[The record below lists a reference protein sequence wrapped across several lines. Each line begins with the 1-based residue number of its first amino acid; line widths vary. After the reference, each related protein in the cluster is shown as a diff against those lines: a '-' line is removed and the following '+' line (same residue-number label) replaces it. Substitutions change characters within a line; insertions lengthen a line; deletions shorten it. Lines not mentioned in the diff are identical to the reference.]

1 MFAIYKREL
10 KSYFHSFIGFLF
22 IAVTLFFLGLYFM
35 VYNLMNGYPYFSY
48 VVSSVAFIFLV
59 SVPILTMKV
68 FADERKNKTDQ
79 LILTAPISVW
89 KIVLGKYLSVLTI
102 FTIPVAIICTYPLIM
117 QAFGSVPLGESYLAI
132 LGYYLFGAAA
142 LAIGVFVSSLTES
155 QVIAA
160 VISFGLLFLGYMM
173 TSISSLISSADWL
186 VKILN
191 CFDLY
196 SHFAEMLN
204 GALNLK
210 GVVYYISLIALVL
223 FFTVQSIQKRR
234 YSTSVKHFSA
244 SAYSTGSIAVAV
256 AIAVVLNIVMGELP
270 ASITA
275 VDVTS
280 EQLYSLT
287 DQTKEFLKTVDE
299 DITIYV
305 LTTKENQDSIL
316 AQTLERYEGS
326 SKHIKLEYVDPTVNP
341 MFASKYTDGTVTTN
355 SLIVESSKRSK
366 VINYATIYATEY
378 DYNTQSLSTSG
389 YDGEGQITSA
399 LDYVLADDMPK
410 IYLLQGHGETDL
422 SSTFIN
428 ALKKENVD
436 YEKINL
442 INYDE
447 VPLDAA
453 CVFINAATS
462 DISSDDADK
471 LINYLDNNGSII
483 LVNAWTGEDMPN
495 IATVLDYMGMHVEE
509 GVVVEGDS
517 SRFYRSQYY
526 LLPNVEDCSYTTGIG
541 DSLYVFAPFGQGIVI
556 NDRNAEQMKYV
567 PILTTSDQSYSKL
580 NVSTI
585 DNADKEEGD
594 IDGPFNLA
602 VAATKTND
610 EGEKATLVVYS
621 SAQIFTDSCNQMVS
635 GTNLTLFNNT
645 ISGFANH
652 EVSVSIPV
660 KSYEVSSLTVP
671 RSKSVWI
678 GIMTTIIMPVAM
690 LVIGFVIWFK
700 RRKR

>member
-160 VISFGLLFLGYMM
+160 VISFGLLFIGYMM

-256 AIAVVLNIVMGELP
+256 AIAVVLNIVMDELP

-556 NDRNAEQMKYV
+556 NDSNAEQMKYV